1 LKRFKLKIDAVSHF
15 GIPIFA
21 ENKILMKATSASQ
34 RNIQDTALLIA
45 KQLTEF
51 WLGNYVTFKWWD
63 ELYLQESFGILIFI
77 KIII

>member
-1 LKRFKLKIDAVSHF
+1 
-15 GIPIFA
+15 
-21 ENKILMKATSASQ
+21 MKATSASQ
-34 RNIQDTALLIA
+34 RNKQDTALLIA